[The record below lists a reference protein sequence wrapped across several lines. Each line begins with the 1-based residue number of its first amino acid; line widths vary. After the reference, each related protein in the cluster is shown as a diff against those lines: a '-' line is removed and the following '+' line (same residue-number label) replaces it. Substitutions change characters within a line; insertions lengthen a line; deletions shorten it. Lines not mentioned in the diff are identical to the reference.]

1 MRFLNQDTENLIL
14 QELFNL
20 NHKIDNYQENNQRQ
34 FEELCG
40 EIKTIKET
48 MATKDEI
55 KALEAKMATKDEL
68 KALEA
73 KMATKEDLKNFAT
86 KEDLKKFATKEDLK
100 KFATKED
107 LKKFATKEDL
117 KKFPTKEDIKKF
129 ATKEELKREL
139 NDVSQIFQDTFSE
152 LQRRE
157 DNLRLE
163 LFEKVN

>member
-20 NHKIDNYQENNQRQ
+20 NHKIDNYQESTQRQ
-34 FEELCG
+34 FEELRG

-48 MATKDEI
+48 
-55 KALEAKMATKDEL
+55 
-68 KALEA
+68 
-73 KMATKEDLKNFAT
+73 MATKEDLKNFAT
-86 KEDLKKFATKEDLK
+86 KEDLKN
-100 KFATKED
+100 
-107 LKKFATKEDL
+107 FATKEDL

-129 ATKEELKREL
+129 ATKEELKREMS
-139 NDVSQIFQDTFSE
+139 DVSQIFKDTFGE

-157 DNLRLE
+157 NNLRLE

>member
-20 NHKIDNYQENNQRQ
+20 NHKIDKYQESTQSQ
-34 FEELCG
+34 IEELRG
-40 EIKTIKET
+40 EIKTMNEK
-48 MATKDEI
+48 MATKDDL
-55 KALEAKMATKDEL
+55 KALEARMATKDEL

-73 KMATKEDLKNFAT
+73 KMAT

-107 LKKFATKEDL
+107 LKNYPTKEDL
-117 KKFPTKEDIKKF
+117 KKF
-129 ATKEELKREL
+129 ATKEELKRDMS
-139 NDVSQIFQDTFSE
+139 DVSRIFKDTFRE

-157 DNLRLE
+157 DNLRFE

>member
-20 NHKIDNYQENNQRQ
+20 NHKFDKYQESNQRQ
-34 FEELCG
+34 FEEIRE

-48 MATKDEI
+48 
-55 KALEAKMATKDEL
+55 MATKDEL

-73 KMATKEDLKNFAT
+73 KMATKDE
-86 KEDLKKFATKEDLK
+86 LKKFATKEDLK

-117 KKFPTKEDIKKF
+117 KRFATKEDLNKFATKEDLKKFPTKEDIKKF
-129 ATKEELKREL
+129 ATKDELKREL
-139 NDVSQIFQDTFSE
+139 NDVSQILQDTFSE
-152 LQRRE
+152 LQKRE